1 MFNSERTYVFSKADS
16 EKNYRCVPDYQMPT
30 RAERVFKMKKFY
42 PENYLISS
50 EENISS
56 LSSKSALKEAY
67 YSGKIL
73 EARAAL
79 CDKDHNLHVDLG
91 VMKGI
96 IPRCEGALGIDD
108 GSVRD
113 IAIISRVNKP
123 VMFKITD
130 FKTDESGQTY
140 AVLSRRQV
148 QLEAQEEYISTLV
161 PGSIIDAVVTHMEP
175 FGVFADIGAG
185 ISALMPID
193 SISVSR
199 IPHPSARFSAG
210 QKIKAVVKS
219 IDETGRITLSYK
231 ELLGTW
237 EENAELFKAG
247 ETVPGIVRS
256 VERYGIFVELRPNLA
271 GLAEYVPG
279 VEPGQHA
286 SVYIKNLIPERMK
299 IKLIIVDSFD
309 AQYPN
314 EPTQYYINGD
324 YIDRWVYSPA
334 SCEKVIETVFA
345 QNEQND
351 EVI

>member
-1 MFNSERTYVFSKADS
+1 MRKY
-16 EKNYRCVPDYQMPT
+16 YM
-30 RAERVFKMKKFY
+30 
-42 PENYLISS
+42 ENYLMNTA
-50 EENISS
+50 ENKDA
-56 LSSKSALKEAY
+56 LSSRAALREAY
-67 YSGKIL
+67 MSGKIL
-73 EARAAL
+73 EARAVM
-79 CDKDHNLHVDLG
+79 CDKEHNLHVDLG
-91 VMKGI
+91 AMKGI
-96 IPRCEGALGIDD
+96 IPREEGALGIED

-123 VMFKITD
+123 VVFKITS
-130 FKTDESGQTY
+130 FQKDENGEVY
-140 AVLSRRQV
+140 ALLSRRAV
-148 QLEAQEEYISTLV
+148 QKECMEEYISKLT
-161 PGSIIDAVVTHMEP
+161 PGCIIDAVVTHMES

-199 IPHPSARFSAG
+199 IPHPSARFNAG

-237 EENAELFKAG
+237 EENANLFKAG

-279 VEPGQHA
+279 VVPGQHA

-299 IKLIIVDSFD
+299 VKLIIVDSFD

-314 EPTQYYINGD
+314 EPPEYFVDSD
-324 YIDRWVYSPA
+324 YIDRWVYSPDC
-334 SCEKVIETVFA
+334 CEKRIETVFSSFELTQSA
-345 QNEQND
+345 
-351 EVI
+351 I

>member
-1 MFNSERTYVFSKADS
+1 MFNSEGTYVFSKADD
-16 EKNYRCVPDYQMPT
+16 EKIYCRLPDYQMPT

-56 LSSKSALKEAY
+56 LSSKSSLKEAY

-130 FKTDESGQTY
+130 FKTDENGQTY

-314 EPTQYYINGD
+314 EPTRYYIDGD

>member
-1 MFNSERTYVFSKADS
+1 
-16 EKNYRCVPDYQMPT
+16 
-30 RAERVFKMKKFY
+30 MKKYY
-42 PENYLISS
+42 PENHLIHT
-50 EENISS
+50 EENKKLLMNKAAI
-56 LSSKSALKEAY
+56 KEAY
-67 YSGKIL
+67 YSGRII
-73 EARAAL
+73 EARATV

-96 IPRCEGALGIDD
+96 IPRNEGAMGIED

-123 VMFKITD
+123 VMCRVID
-130 FKTDESGQTY
+130 FTKDENGEPV
-140 AVLSRRQV
+140 AILSRRSV
-148 QLEAQEEYISTLV
+148 QLDCMREYISALT
-161 PGSIIDAVVTHMEP
+161 PGCVIDAVITHMEP

-210 QKIKAVVKS
+210 EKIKAVVKS
-219 IDETGRITLSYK
+219 IDENGRITLSYK

-237 EENAELFKAG
+237 EENAALFRPG
-247 ETVPGIVRS
+247 ETVPGIIRS
-256 VERYGIFVELRPNLA
+256 VERYGIFVELTPNLA

-299 IKLIIVDSFD
+299 IKLIIVDSFE
-309 AQYPN
+309 APYPN
-314 EPTQYYINGD
+314 EPVTYYNNSD
-324 YIDRWVYSPA
+324 FIDRWVYSPED
-334 SCEKVIETVFA
+334 CPKRVETVFSSYELTDTA
-345 QNEQND
+345 
-351 EVI
+351 I

>member
-1 MFNSERTYVFSKADS
+1 
-16 EKNYRCVPDYQMPT
+16 
-30 RAERVFKMKKFY
+30 MKKY
-42 PENYLISS
+42 CTENHLMNTQ
-50 EENISS
+50 ENKNA
-56 LSSKSALKEAY
+56 LSSKASLKEAFLN
-67 YSGKIL
+67 GKIL
-73 EARAAL
+73 EARAVM

-96 IPRCEGALGIDD
+96 IPREEGAIGIED

-123 VMFKITD
+123 VMFKITG
-130 FKTDESGQTY
+130 FEKNENGESL
-140 AVLSRRQV
+140 AVLSRRAV
-148 QLEAQEEYISTLV
+148 QKECMEEYISKLT
-161 PGSIIDAVVTHMEP
+161 PGCIIDAVVTHMES

-193 SISVSR
+193 SISISR
-199 IPHPSARFSAG
+199 IPHPSARFFAG

-219 IDETGRITLSYK
+219 VDESGRITLSYK

-237 EENAELFKAG
+237 EENASRFTAG

-279 VEPGQHA
+279 VVPGQHA

-299 IKLIIVDSFD
+299 VKLIIVDSFD

-314 EPTQYYINGD
+314 EEPEYFIDGD
-324 YIDRWVYSPA
+324 FIDRWNYSPDC
-334 SCEKVIETVFA
+334 CEKRIETVFLPFELTQSA
-345 QNEQND
+345 
-351 EVI
+351 I

>member
-1 MFNSERTYVFSKADS
+1 
-16 EKNYRCVPDYQMPT
+16 
-30 RAERVFKMKKFY
+30 MKKYY
-42 PENYLISS
+42 PENHLIST
-50 EENISS
+50 EENKNA
-56 LSSKSALKEAY
+56 LSSKASLKEAF
-67 YSGKIL
+67 YSCRIL

-79 CDKDHNLHVDLG
+79 CDKEHNLHVDLG

-96 IPRCEGALGIDD
+96 IPREEGAIGIDE
-108 GSVRD
+108 GLVRD

-130 FKTDESGQTY
+130 FRTDSEGKTY
-140 AVLSRRQV
+140 ALLSRKKV
-148 QLEAQEEYISTLV
+148 QTEAMEEYISKLT
-161 PGSIIDAVVTHMEP
+161 PGTVIDAVVTHMES

-185 ISALMPID
+185 ICALMPID

-199 IPHPSARFSAG
+199 IPHPSARFTPG

-219 IDETGRITLSYK
+219 VDENGRITLSYK

-237 EENAELFKAG
+237 EENAAEYKAG

-256 VERYGIFVELRPNLA
+256 VERYGIFVELKPNLA

-299 IKLIIVDSFD
+299 IKLIIVDSFE
-309 AQYPN
+309 AEYPN
-314 EPTQYYINGD
+314 EDVKYYYDGD
-324 YIDRWVYSPA
+324 YMDRWVYSPDC
-334 SCEKVIETVFA
+334 CEKTIETVFSDLQLTEA
-345 QNEQND
+345 A
-351 EVI
+351 I